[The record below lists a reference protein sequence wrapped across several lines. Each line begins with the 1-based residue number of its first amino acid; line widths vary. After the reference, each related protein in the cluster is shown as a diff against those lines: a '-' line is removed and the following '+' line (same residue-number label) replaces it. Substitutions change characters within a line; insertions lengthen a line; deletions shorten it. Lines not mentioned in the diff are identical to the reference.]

1 MDSPQI
7 CVAGSLNMDLIAY
20 VGSSPAEASYSAG
33 ARFEFHIGGKSL
45 NVAMSIAAF
54 GAHVHLIGRVGNDI
68 FGQEIRAAVAQAG
81 ISTAHITVDE
91 KAQTGVGHVRV
102 NSEGEYD
109 TVVAGGANT
118 NFSHHD
124 IDSYLQS
131 SAAPTLAVLNLEVPL
146 DSVRYAA
153 KRFRQAGCRVV
164 LNLSPL
170 QDHARS
176 FLRLA
181 DILVLNLSEACT
193 ILNVAVD
200 TDIRW
205 MLAELRRESL
215 ATVVLTL
222 GAAGL
227 IAQEDG
233 GDVIT
238 QTASP
243 AAVVNSIG
251 AGDSFLA
258 VLVLAIG
265 QGHSFANALRAAS
278 EGGRQA
284 CSQPESYLS
293 SDNITIIEEWAGF
306 SLMPLTPPNAK
317 MRIAK

>member
-1 MDSPQI
+1 
-7 CVAGSLNMDLIAY
+7 MDLIAY
-20 VGSSPAEASYSAG
+20 VGSAPAEASYTAG
-33 ARFEFHIGGKSL
+33 AKFESHIGGKSL
-45 NVAMSIAAF
+45 NVALSIAAF
-54 GAHVHLIGRVGNDI
+54 SAQVHLIGRVGSDI

-81 ISTAHITVDE
+81 LSTAHITVDGN
-91 KAQTGVGHVRV
+91 AQTGIGHVRV

-109 TVVAGGANT
+109 TVVAGGANS
-118 NFSHHD
+118 NFSHQD
-124 IDSYLQS
+124 IDSYLQT

-153 KRFRQAGCRVV
+153 TRLRQAGCRVV

-170 QDHARS
+170 QHDARS

-193 ILNVAVD
+193 ILNVTLD
-200 TDIRW
+200 TDTRW
-205 MLAELRRESL
+205 ILAELRRESL

-222 GAAGL
+222 GASGL
-227 IAQEDG
+227 IAQQDG
-233 GDVIT
+233 DDVIT
-238 QTASP
+238 QTTSP
-243 AAVVNSIG
+243 VSVVNSIG

-265 QGHSFANALRAAS
+265 RGHSLANALRAAS

-284 CSQPESYLS
+284 CSQSESYLS

-306 SLMPLTPPNAK
+306 TLTAPHSS
-317 MRIAK
+317 